1 MANLHDLSYWTSER
15 ESLSYQGKALIGGRF
30 VPARSGETFDCISP
44 IDACK
49 LTEIASCD
57 EADIDLAVTA
67 AREAFDSGPWP
78 RMAAKE
84 RKKILLRLAD
94 LITRNEEE
102 LALLETLDMGMPIR
116 DSVLVDVPLSAEC
129 LAWYGEAIDK
139 LYDEVAPTGPD
150 AVTLIRKAPL
160 GVVGAVTPWNYP
172 LMIACWKIGPILAT
186 GNTMVLKPAEQSPL
200 TALRLATLAAE
211 AGLPEGVL
219 NVVPGFGHTAGQA
232 LGRHMDVNALTFT
245 GSTAIGKKFLCY
257 SGESNMKKV
266 SLECGGKTPNIVL
279 NDVPDIDKA
288 AKAIAMGVFFNQGE
302 VCNAGSR
309 VIVEESLRED
319 LLSRVKAESEKFQ
332 PGDPLD
338 PDTIMGALVDKNHT
352 NRVLDYIRIGQDEGA
367 HVVTGGRRARPQSNG
382 CFVEPTI
389 LDRVTPTMRVAQE
402 EIFGPV
408 LSVISVG
415 GFDEAI
421 KVANGTIYGLGAG
434 VWTSD
439 IVKAHRAAERLRAG
453 VIWIN
458 GHDLGDISSPVGG
471 FGQSGFGRDKSLHSM
486 DKYQD
491 YKTMWINLS

>member
-1 MANLHDLSYWTSER
+1 MASLHNSAYWTSER
-15 ESLSYQGKALIGGRF
+15 DSLQFQGKALIGGEF
-30 VPARSGETFDCISP
+30 VPARSGETFDCVSP
-44 IDACK
+44 IDARI
-49 LTEIASCD
+49 LTGIASCD
-57 EADIDLAVTA
+57 EADVDLAVAA
-67 AREAFDSGPWP
+67 ARKAFDVGPWP

-84 RKKILLRLAD
+84 RKKILQCLAD
-94 LITRNEEE
+94 LIRRNEEE

-129 LAWYGEAIDK
+129 VAWYGEAIDK
-139 LYDEVAPTGPD
+139 HYDEIAPTGPD
-150 AVTLIRKAPL
+150 AITLIRKAPL

-172 LMIACWKIGPILAT
+172 LMIACWKLGPILAT
-186 GNTMVLKPAEQSPL
+186 GNTMILKPAEQSPL

-232 LGRHMDVNALTFT
+232 LGRHMDVDALTFT

-266 SLECGGKTPNIVL
+266 TLECGGKTPNIVL

-288 AKAIAMGVFFNQGE
+288 AKAIAMGIFFNQGE

-319 LLSRVKAESEKFQ
+319 LLTRVIEESGKFQ

-338 PDTIMGALVDKNHT
+338 PDTIMGALVDENHA
-352 NRVLDYIRIGQDEGA
+352 NQVLDYIRLGQAEGA
-367 HVVTGGRRARPQSNG
+367 KLVAGGRRARAQSKG
-382 CFVEPTI
+382 CFIEPTV
-389 LDRVTPTMRVAQE
+389 LDRVTPTMRVARE

-408 LSVISVG
+408 LSVISVR

-421 KVANGTIYGLGAG
+421 RVANDTIYGLGAG

-439 IVKAHRAAERLRAG
+439 IVKAHRAADRLRAG
-453 VIWIN
+453 VVWIN

-471 FGQSGFGRDKSLHSM
+471 FGQSGFGRDKSLHAM
-486 DKYQD
+486 EKYQD
-491 YKTMWINLS
+491 YKTMWINLR